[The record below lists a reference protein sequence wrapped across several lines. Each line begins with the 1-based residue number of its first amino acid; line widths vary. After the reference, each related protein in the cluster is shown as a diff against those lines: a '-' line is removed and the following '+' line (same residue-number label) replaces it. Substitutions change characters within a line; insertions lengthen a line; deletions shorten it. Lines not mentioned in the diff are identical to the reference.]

1 MCTRFRLFAKGKYL
15 NIRVNAIKSVCCSST
30 SFCVQ
35 ALDTFLGYDLE
46 DTLNGLFHN
55 FLVCRVHVKYQQLL
69 LSFRAKSFFVFLL
82 KQTIDKILRILD
94 SVIPTER
101 GEVVLEP
108 LGLQLVLQ
116 DVLLCDAQKHVS
128 LPAAIFTN

>member
-1 MCTRFRLFAKGKYL
+1 MKY
-15 NIRVNAIKSVCCSST
+15 
-30 SFCVQ
+30 
-35 ALDTFLGYDLE
+35 
-46 DTLNGLFHN
+46 H
-55 FLVCRVHVKYQQLL
+55 QLL
-69 LSFRAKSFFVFLL
+69 LSFRAKSFFVFPL
-82 KQTIDKILRILD
+82 KQTTDKILRILD

-108 LGLQLVLQ
+108 LGLELVLQ